1 MTSIVANHR
10 RPRVVI
16 IGAGFGGLSAARR
29 LAQGPF
35 DVVVVDRHNYHLF
48 QPLLYQVATAGLSP
62 ADIASP
68 IRGILH
74 GQTNASVILA
84 KVSGVDVAGKEIVAE
99 GRRIPFDY
107 LVVATGAEHAYFGN
121 DWASYAPG
129 LKTIDDATY
138 LRRRILLAFE
148 RAETESDP
156 DERSRLLNFVVVGG
170 GPTGVEMAGAIAE
183 LAKRALASDFRSID
197 PRCARV
203 VLIEAG
209 PRLLAPFDP
218 SLSEAARRSLEQLG
232 VEVRLGTGVTDCDCS
247 GVSLGQERLQTRTI
261 IWAAGVKASPVA
273 EWLAVARDRAGRVK
287 VQADLSAPGHPNIF
301 VIGDVAC
308 AIGADG
314 KPLPG
319 VAPVAK
325 QQGEYVA
332 NLLIARA
339 NGKTLQPFRY
349 RDSAPWRRLAAS
361 GPSHSLAHSSFQD
374 SPHGCFGASC
384 TSTFL
389 IGFRNRLTVAMNWGW
404 NYMTFERGTRL
415 ITGISG
421 SRIEDVVPVV
431 TAAPPMAVGLEFL
444 DNDQVSRV
452 PASAKLGPESCWA
465 TPDMVTIDMVALVW
479 RPSGK
484 AGGKALSCGNSMSF
498 AAPPPIR
505 RSARMNA
512 NVSGEDFDEAFKRA
526 RDMDASLDEQLR
538 AFADAARQRRPDFA
552 AAVDRLVE
560 RLRRHGAGDAA
571 PQSGEPI
578 PPFVLPDD
586 DGHMVS
592 LDQLLDHGPVAV
604 TFHRGHWCP
613 YCRININA
621 LAQAHKVIAAEGGQI
636 VAIMPD
642 RQKFVAELQ
651 VAVECAVPDPHR
663 HGQWLRA
670 VVESHDLGGRGN
682 AEDDGRP
689 PGPSDFSGQQFL
701 DASDPGDVRGR
712 TRRDHQGAVHGP
724 GLSQAYGD
732 RGRADG
738 TSELSFSPNSRNAT
752 SRPRAAS

>member
-1 MTSIVANHR
+1 MTFIHPGR

-16 IGAGFGGLSAARR
+16 IGAGFGGLSAAKQ

-35 DVVVVDRHNYHLF
+35 DVIVVDRHNYHLF

-74 GQTNASVILA
+74 RQQNASVILA

-99 GRRIPFDY
+99 SRRIPFDY

-148 RAETESDP
+148 RAETASDP

-349 RDSAPWRRLAAS
+349 R
-361 GPSHSLAHSSFQD
+361 GCGSLATIGRKRAVAQ
-374 SPHGCFGASC
+374 FGAFKFSGFAAWLLW
-384 TSTFL
+384 SLVHIYFL

-404 NYMTFERGTRL
+404 NYMSFERGSRL

-421 SRIEDVVPVV
+421 SRIEDVVPGV
-431 TAAPPMAVGLEFL
+431 TAAPPTAVGPEFL
-444 DNDQVSRV
+444 DHDQVSRV
-452 PASAKLGPESCWA
+452 PASAKLGAE
-465 TPDMVTIDMVALVW
+465 
-479 RPSGK
+479 K
-484 AGGKALSCGNSMSF
+484 
-498 AAPPPIR
+498 
-505 RSARMNA
+505 
-512 NVSGEDFDEAFKRA
+512 
-526 RDMDASLDEQLR
+526 
-538 AFADAARQRRPDFA
+538 
-552 AAVDRLVE
+552 
-560 RLRRHGAGDAA
+560 
-571 PQSGEPI
+571 
-578 PPFVLPDD
+578 VL
-586 DGHMVS
+586 GH
-592 LDQLLDHGPVAV
+592 A
-604 TFHRGHWCP
+604 
-613 YCRININA
+613 
-621 LAQAHKVIAAEGGQI
+621 
-636 VAIMPD
+636 
-642 RQKFVAELQ
+642 
-651 VAVECAVPDPHR
+651 
-663 HGQWLRA
+663 
-670 VVESHDLGGRGN
+670 
-682 AEDDGRP
+682 
-689 PGPSDFSGQQFL
+689 
-701 DASDPGDVRGR
+701 
-712 TRRDHQGAVHGP
+712 
-724 GLSQAYGD
+724 
-732 RGRADG
+732 
-738 TSELSFSPNSRNAT
+738 
-752 SRPRAAS
+752 